1 MTRPLSLAVIIKQVP
16 LAEDFRLGPDGR
28 LVREHVPLEVNPYC
42 RRAIARGVELAA
54 GGRCVTFTLGPP
66 AAEDA
71 LREAVAAGATEG
83 VHLCDP
89 AFAGSDTLA
98 TARALAAAIRA
109 APPFDLILAG
119 LNSVDADTGQ
129 VAPELAEL
137 LGLPFASGVR
147 HLEIEGT
154 AARVT
159 CERDDGIA
167 ELLVPLPAVLSVA
180 ERLCAPAKRGP
191 QERAAVPAER
201 IRRVRAADLGP
212 GPWGAAGSPTTV
224 GEVRAHE
231 HRREGRVLTGPL
243 AAQVLEAVG
252 LLAAR
257 RALPWLAGPAD
268 GPGTAD
274 GPETTDNR
282 PGIADSLGMADD
294 RPGTADSLGMADDR
308 PGTAD
313 SLGMAD
319 DRPGTA
325 GRPIRQAD
333 GAPVTLAGSSAP
345 PPAGGPPSGRPAVVA
360 VLEPGRPALAA
371 ELLGAA
377 ARLAAQAGAV
387 VVAVC
392 AKPADPAELGARGAD
407 RALMLSSVTGAP
419 VAEEDV
425 AALVAARAGEL
436 AAWAI
441 LAPGTSFGRQV
452 AARIAARLGAG
463 LTGDAIDLT
472 VARGRMI
479 AWKPAFAG
487 RLVAAISARSA
498 VQMATL
504 RPGAFAPLAGGR
516 RTGAAVSAAVVEPAA
531 AVREITRTRD
541 AGTAPLVRADCV
553 LAVGAGVPPERYG
566 ELSRLQEVLGAELV
580 GTRKVTDQGWLPR
593 NRQVGL
599 TGHSLSPR
607 LYLTLGV
614 SGKFNHLVGVRRAG
628 TVLAVNHDPQA
639 PVFDG
644 ADIGIVGDWL
654 DTARLLTEALARELA
669 RAEPDAASRA

>member
-1 MTRPLSLAVIIKQVP
+1 MTRPLSVAVLVKQVP

-28 LVREHVPLEVNPYC
+28 LVRDHVALEVNPYC
-42 RRAIARGVELAA
+42 RRAIAQGAELAA
-54 GGRCVTFTLGPP
+54 AGRCVAFTLGPP
-66 AAEDA
+66 AAEEV
-71 LREAVAAGATEG
+71 LREAVAAGATRG

-98 TARALAAAIRA
+98 TARALAAAIRSA
-109 APPFDLILAG
+109 APFDLILAG

-147 HLEIEGT
+147 QLEIEGA

-159 CERDDGIA
+159 CERDDGTA

-180 ERLCAPAKRGP
+180 ERLCAPAKFGP
-191 QERAAVPAER
+191 AERASVPAER
-201 IRRVRAADLGP
+201 ITRLRAVDVGP
-212 GPWGAAGSPTTV
+212 GPWGAAGSPTSV

-231 HRREGRVLTGPL
+231 HQREGRVLAGPL
-243 AAQVLEAVG
+243 AAQVIEAVG

-257 RALPWLAGPAD
+257 GALPGPGGQAGVRARPADDGPAQA
-268 GPGTAD
+268 PGSAAPP
-274 GPETTDNR
+274 GAGV
-282 PGIADSLGMADD
+282 PGI
-294 RPGTADSLGMADDR
+294 
-308 PGTAD
+308 
-313 SLGMAD
+313 
-319 DRPGTA
+319 
-325 GRPIRQAD
+325 
-333 GAPVTLAGSSAP
+333 
-345 PPAGGPPSGRPAVVA
+345 VA
-360 VLEPGRPALAA
+360 VLEPGRPPLAA

-377 ARLAAQAGAV
+377 ARLAADVGGT

-392 AKPADPAELGARGAD
+392 AEPADPAELGARGAGH
-407 RALMLSSVTGAP
+407 ALVLTSATGAP

-425 AALVAARAGEL
+425 AALVSARAGEL

-441 LAPGTSFGRQV
+441 LAPSTSFGRQV

-463 LTGDAIDLT
+463 LTGDAIELT
-472 VARGRMI
+472 TARGRMV

-487 RLVAAISARSA
+487 RLVAAISAASA

-504 RPGAFAPLAGGR
+504 RPGAFEPLASGR
-516 RTGAAVSAAVVEPAA
+516 RPAATVSARVVEPSAA
-531 AVREITRTRD
+531 IREVTRTRD
-541 AGTAPLVRADCV
+541 AGSAPLVRADCV

-566 ELSRLQEVLGAELV
+566 ELTSLRELLGAELV

-607 LYLTLGV
+607 LYLALGV

-628 TVLAVNHDPQA
+628 TVLAVNRDPRA
-639 PVFDG
+639 PVFGG
-644 ADIGIVGDWL
+644 ADIGIVGDWQE
-654 DTARLLTEALARELA
+654 TVRLLTEALARELA